1 MIGMVLLPKEGE
13 VTGLICTGG
22 SDVVEKG
29 EGYDDASWNKSDIG
43 FNLLSKW
50 CWQWCREKNI

>member
-1 MIGMVLLPKEGE
+1 MWRRRKIVSKVMIGMVLLPREGE

-29 EGYDDASWNKSDIG
+29 EGYDDAS
-43 FNLLSKW
+43 
-50 CWQWCREKNI
+50 